1 MINNIKA
8 QNAKY
13 NKDGSIDLII
23 AHPTLGAIP
32 FTASKD
38 DIEEYGRVIYNSAI
52 NGEYGDIAPY
62 VEPEIPNFLLVPQ
75 TISLRQAREI
85 LIVKGLFEQVQSY
98 IESIE
103 DPTQKAIILNY
114 WEYSTVFERR
124 NPTVLQ
130 MSEMLGL
137 SSEQLDELF
146 IEASKL

>member
-1 MINNIKA
+1 MLVKNIK
-8 QNAKY
+8 Y
-13 NKDGSIDLII
+13 SSKDNYYIDMDID
-23 AHPTLGAIP
+23 HPIYGWIP
-32 FTASKD
+32 FTASKYD
-38 DIEEYGRVIYNSAI
+38 LEVFGRELYNNAIDGVYG
-52 NGEYGDIAPY
+52 EIAPY
-62 VEPEIPNFLLVPQ
+62 VEPELPSFLLVPKS
-75 TISLRQAREI
+75 ISLRQAREI
-85 LIVKGLFEQVQSY
+85 LIIRGLFEQVQSY

-130 MSEMLGL
+130 MAEMLGL

>member
-1 MINNIKA
+1 M
-8 QNAKY
+8 KY
-13 NKDGSIDLII
+13 
-23 AHPTLGAIP
+23 AH
-32 FTASKD
+32 
-38 DIEEYGRVIYNSAI
+38 IEEKTNKILGWYDTTIHKNIPTPNVEVSEEEWKIAISINANIYTE
-52 NGEYGDIAPY
+52 NGFIFKDLRTDE
-62 VEPEIPNFLLVPQ
+62 EIYKESIPQ
-75 TISLRQAREI
+75 VISLRQAREI
-85 LIVKGLFEQVQSY
+85 LIKRGLFEQVHSY

-103 DPTQKAIILNY
+103 DPTQKAIIINY